1 VSPRCWFDAS
11 LSPSRRN
18 VTERTFLHVV
28 QDCERVAAE
37 HLLLFGL
44 RNAQRFVR
52 EGLDGDLGRDSDGP
66 RLLTGRKGGSS
77 GLNRPRSL
85 P

>member
-1 VSPRCWFDAS
+1 VSPRCWVDAS

-28 QDCERVAAE
+28 QDCGERIAAE
-37 HLLLFGL
+37 TPLLFGKPVELQAFLSPAFLPSQPPGGQFL
-44 RNAQRFVR
+44 RVN
-52 EGLDGDLGRDSDGP
+52 L
-66 RLLTGRKGGSS
+66 